1 MVKRSRLSKK
11 GGKLR
16 QSRLPSMGMT
26 VSQIAS
32 LARKI
37 MLVETKIWEKHGWE
51 HAGMVVKPVYEK
63 ELLAELNKLDVKSL
77 PPIFYEI
84 FEDANWHTM
93 NASLVDLGVL
103 AYPTASSRKVYDAYR
118 AQGGKTWELT

>member
-1 MVKRSRLSKK
+1 MNRKSRLSRSV
-11 GGKLR
+11 GKLH
-16 QSRLPSMGMT
+16 QSRLPSIGMT
-26 VSQIAS
+26 VPQVES

-37 MLVETKIWEKHGWE
+37 MLAETRIWDKHGWE

-63 ELLAELNKLDVKSL
+63 ELKAELDKLGVKKL
-77 PPIFYEI
+77 PSIFYEI

-93 NASLVDLGVL
+93 NSSLVDFGVL